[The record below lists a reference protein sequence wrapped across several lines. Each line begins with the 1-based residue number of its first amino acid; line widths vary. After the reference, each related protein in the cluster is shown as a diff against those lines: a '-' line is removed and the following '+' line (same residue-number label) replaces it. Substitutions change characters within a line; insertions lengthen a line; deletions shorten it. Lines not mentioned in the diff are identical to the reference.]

1 MKFDVEKIRNDFPVL
16 HRKVYDKPFVY
27 LDNAATTQKPVQVI
41 EEIERVYKTINSN
54 IHRGV
59 HHLSDLCTGEYEN
72 AREKVASFINAN
84 HSHEVIFTSGTTGSV
99 NLVAFS
105 FGESFVG
112 EGDEI
117 IVSAME
123 HHSNIVP
130 WQMLCERKNAVL
142 KVIPINGDGELI
154 MEEYEKLIGPKTRL
168 VAVVH
173 VSNAIGTRNPVERII
188 EIAHKQDVPVLVD
201 GAQSVQHEKIDVQKI
216 DADFFAFSGHK
227 IYGPTGT
234 GVLYGKEKW
243 LDRMVPWQGGGEMI
257 SNVTFQKTTYNKLPF
272 KFEAG
277 TPNYTG
283 AIAMAAALDYVG
295 KTGLENIAGYEKE
308 LTEYAVSKLMQID
321 GLRLIGTPRKRTSVI
336 SFMIE
341 NIHPYDAGMVI
352 DKMGVAVR
360 TGSHC
365 AEPVMDFFGVRGTI
379 RASLV
384 FYNTK
389 REIDTLY
396 DAVIKVKEM
405 FN

>member
-1 MKFDVEKIRNDFPVL
+1 LKFDVEKIRNDFPVL

>member
-130 WQMLCERKNAVL
+130 WQMLCKRKNAVL